1 MDGGT
6 RHAGAVEVV
15 RQLLAHALGAR
26 EHKRLAV
33 ALPFHEA
40 SFVQDGLQLL
50 VFVEA
55 LDHADLL
62 DHILVRLQFI
72 SVSDHDLEGLVQDLR
87 GEFSDLPGP
96 SRREKQRLAL
106 LVYLGQDLSDLG
118 LEAHVEH
125 PIGLVEHTV
134 AHLAAI
140 HDPIVAEVV
149 QPARR
154 GDEAVGALLD
164 LPLLLRLLG
173 TAIGASRCDLHRL
186 AELLGVAKNLE
197 AELARRRHAEQ
208 GRPLGGVD
216 LASLLQLPDFD
227 EAGEQECQ
235 GLAAARLRN
244 TDQVLA
250 GL

>member
-26 EHKRLAV
+26 EHERLAV
-33 ALPFHEA
+33 ALLLHEA

-96 SRREKQRLAL
+96 GRREKQRLAL
-106 LVYLGQDLSDLG
+106 FVYLGQNLSDLG
-118 LEAHVEH
+118 LEAHVQH
-125 PIGLVEHTV
+125 AVCLVQ
-134 AHLAAI
+134 
-140 HDPIVAEVV
+140 AEVRHTLEIRDACLQEIQ
-149 QPARR
+149 QPPRR
-154 GDEAVGALLD
+154 GDDDLDATAEVRGLAVAADTAVAGRAADARSPSELHHFGLD
-164 LPLLLRLLG
+164 LHDQL
-173 TAIGASRCDLHRL
+173 ASRCHDQRHG
-186 AELLGVAKNLE
+186 AVAGPE
-197 AELARRRHAEQ
+197 
-208 GRPLGGVD
+208 G
-216 LASLLQLPDFD
+216 
-227 EAGEQECQ
+227 
-235 GLAAARLRN
+235 RLRAE
-244 TDQVLA
+244 VH
-250 GL
+250 